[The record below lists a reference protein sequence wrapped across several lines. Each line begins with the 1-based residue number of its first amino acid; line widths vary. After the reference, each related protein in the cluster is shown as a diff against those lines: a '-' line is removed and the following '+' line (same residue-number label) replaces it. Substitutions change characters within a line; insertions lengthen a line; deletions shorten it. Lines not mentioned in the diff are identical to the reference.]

1 MKIGIIRCDTHSA
14 DCAGWHCFPAMR
26 EKTGSFADYDTIE
39 LVGFDTCGGCGRGTP
54 KNILAK
60 ARQLTKQ
67 GAEVVHLGCCIVG
80 DCPFYKK
87 YYKALAAEGIT
98 IAENTHELPPPEM
111 RKQIHARVEAREK
124 EKERILREH
133 GF

>member
-26 EKTGSFADYDTIE
+26 DKTGSFTDYDTIE

-54 KNILAK
+54 RNILEK
-60 ARQLTKQ
+60 ARRLTRQ

-80 DCPFYKK
+80 DCPFYKT
-87 YYKALAAEGIT
+87 YRKALVAEGIT
-98 IAENTHELPPPEM
+98 IVENTHDLPSPEQ
-111 RKQIHARVEAREK
+111 RAEIHRRVEARRA
-124 EKERILREH
+124 EKERLLREH